1 MLQGRPVIMNLIA
14 SRITTHPLLPRLPE
28 IGTVLQRDQLTPEA
42 LAEIAPHV
50 DVLVGASNLKV
61 PKAELDLYP
70 NLKVVADFGVGYDGF
85 DVAEIARRGL
95 LCAHTPDVLSEDV
108 ADLAVGLMLAL
119 TRRLPQADAFVR
131 AGRWPKENFPMGR
144 RIAGRRIGVAGLG
157 RIGRVV
163 AQRAEA
169 FRMEVGYTSQHAK
182 DVPWKR
188 FDDVKALAAWADV
201 LVVVIPATPETHHLI
216 NAEVLDALGPEGF
229 LVNIARGALVDTSAL
244 IRALEE
250 KRIAGAALDV
260 FEHEPFVEPELLKLE
275 NVVLAPHIGSA
286 TVETRNAM
294 ADLVCENIRL
304 GLAGKPL
311 LTPVPGT
318 RRA

>member
-1 MLQGRPVIMNLIA
+1 MLEGRPLIMNLIA

-28 IGTVLQRDQLTPEA
+28 IGRVFQRDELTPEA
-42 LAEIAPHV
+42 LADIAPHV

-70 NLKVVADFGVGYDGF
+70 NLRIVADFGVGYDGF
-85 DVAEIARRGL
+85 DVEEIARRNL

-108 ADLAVGLMLAL
+108 ADLAVGLMLSI

-131 AGRWPKENFPMGR
+131 AGRWPKENFPLGR
-144 RIAGRRIGVAGLG
+144 RIARRRIGVAGLG

-169 FRMEVGYTSQHAK
+169 FRMEVGYTSQHPK
-182 DVPWKR
+182 DVPWRR
-188 FDDVKALAAWADV
+188 FEDVKSLAAWADV

-216 NAEVLDALGPEGF
+216 NAEVLDALGPEGY
-229 LVNIARGALVDTSAL
+229 LVNIARGALVDTAAL

-250 KRIAGAALDV
+250 KRIAGAALGV
-260 FEHEPFVEPELLKLE
+260 FEHEPEVEAEFRKLE

-286 TVETRNAM
+286 TVETRCAM